1 MPDSSWRTLT
11 IEDIYG
17 LSSEELLLARN
28 EIYARHGR
36 IFTDSMIRAYFESQE
51 WYQGTILPEEF
62 TENILNDVEKANIE
76 FIKSHE

>member
-1 MPDSSWRTLT
+1 
-11 IEDIYG
+11 
-17 LSSEELLLARN
+17 
-28 EIYARHGR
+28 
-36 IFTDSMIRAYFESQE
+36 MIRAYFESQE